1 MDDSEF
7 LRSKSDSCQRQI
19 ATYDLRVALKALIK
33 MGRWRLS
40 THFSIFLFTKTE
52 DRSLVGLVRL
62 DIHKKVRLGKFE

>member
-40 THFSIFLFTKTE
+40 THFSDFDNLSRRFSFKPE
-52 DRSLVGLVRL
+52 DRNLVGL
-62 DIHKKVRLGKFE
+62 K